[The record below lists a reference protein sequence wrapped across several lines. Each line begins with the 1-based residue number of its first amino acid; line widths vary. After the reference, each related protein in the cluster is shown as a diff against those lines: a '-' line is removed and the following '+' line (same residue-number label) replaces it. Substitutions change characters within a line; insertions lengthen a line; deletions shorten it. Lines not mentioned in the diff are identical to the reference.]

1 MYKERKETTHGEIGE
16 KVITTLL
23 NIYIY
28 IYIDQMN
35 TRFAITRWPQ
45 DQCTRTRNLKDKEK
59 KKIQKSSLPLTK
71 ISYTNSPPKYMT
83 TLIPKTTPPFCHE

>member
-28 IYIDQMN
+28 MYIYIDQMN
-35 TRFAITRWPQ
+35 TRFAITRWSQ

-59 KKIQKSSLPLTK
+59 KKIQKSSLHPSK
-71 ISYTNSPPKYMT
+71 R
-83 TLIPKTTPPFCHE
+83 